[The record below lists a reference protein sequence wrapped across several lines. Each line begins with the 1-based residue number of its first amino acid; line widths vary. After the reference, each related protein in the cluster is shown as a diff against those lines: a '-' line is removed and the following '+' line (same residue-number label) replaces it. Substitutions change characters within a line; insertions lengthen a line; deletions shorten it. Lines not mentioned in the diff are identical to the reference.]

1 MPARG
6 CVPAGSP
13 NVPYDQRVEQ
23 AVAAFGSTA
32 GMANRGPPASH
43 PPAPSSPKSPVG
55 PLPSGSTTTG
65 GVSTRPVVVNEQRV
79 APVAAS
85 SAYSFLSNDPTYT
98 TPFASAADAA
108 MAAPA
113 CATHTRAPVFASYA
127 LNVPSWF
134 PTTTM

>member
-23 AVAAFGSTA
+23 SVAAFRATA
-32 GMANRGPPASH
+32 CMANRWPPSANPSGPT
-43 PPAPSSPKSPVG
+43 SPKYTVG

-79 APVAAS
+79 PPVAAS

-98 TPFASAADAA
+98 TPSASAADAA

-113 CATHTRAPVFASYA
+113 CATHTRAPVFASY
-127 LNVPSWF
+127 
-134 PTTTM
+134 